1 MKVISIDASTKS
13 TGVAVFDN
21 EELIFYDCITAS
33 STDVIK
39 RIEKISNRLNEILDY
54 FKPEKLILEEVRPEN
69 QYGAGNIQTHRVL
82 MWLQAEINFLCHKK
96 TPIIEVDYIYPNEWR
111 SYIGIHTG
119 AGVRRE
125 ALKKKTGFDTTAAVQ
140 HIQEEKE
147 TNEVVKTE
155 APKRRVQP
163 KEEASEP
170 ARRSTTNYKVVTK
183 QED

>member
-69 QYGAGNIQTHRVL
+69 G
-82 MWLQAEINFLCHKK
+82 
-96 TPIIEVDYIYPNEWR
+96 
-111 SYIGIHTG
+111 
-119 AGVRRE
+119 
-125 ALKKKTGFDTTAAVQ
+125 
-140 HIQEEKE
+140 
-147 TNEVVKTE
+147 
-155 APKRRVQP
+155 
-163 KEEASEP
+163 
-170 ARRSTTNYKVVTK
+170 
-183 QED
+183 

>member
-21 EELIFYDCITAS
+21 ETLIYYDCITAS

-119 AGVRRE
+119 AGVRRDI
-125 ALKKKTGFDTTAAVQ
+125 LKKRDIEFVKKKFNIDVNDDVADAIGIFCGYT
-140 HIQEEKE
+140 EKKKSK
-147 TNEVVKTE
+147 NGR
-155 APKRRVQP
+155 PKG
-163 KEEASEP
+163 AF
-170 ARRSTTNYKVVTK
+170 
-183 QED
+183 

>member
-125 ALKKKTGFDTTAAVQ
+125 ALTKKDIEF
-140 HIQEEKE
+140 
-147 TNEVVKTE
+147 VKTIFIID
-155 APKRRVQP
+155 V
-163 KEEASEP
+163 
-170 ARRSTTNYKVVTK
+170 Y
-183 QED
+183 DDL